1 MLKNSYLVGQLDSYN
16 RTLMT
21 LYIRHGHLFLLYTFY
36 NYVIVN
42 KTIVSHMHLT
52 KVYIKIDKP
61 AYDVTTLIFIRNIRL
76 SVVHFSC

>member
-21 LYIRHGHLFLLYTFY
+21 FIRHGHLFLLYTFY